1 MAAAVYEQRG
11 DRMKITN
18 RHERI
23 LMAPPERIAPLI
35 ADFDRIWPTEIGP
48 APRRVGDRLYEAG
61 SMLWEEVDRPGALR
75 AFRVIRPD
83 ELRAEHWFEVDSATG
98 ATVLRHTV
106 EGYAVGRYEAIWR
119 DRIEPG
125 HDVELEAIFDN
136 VEAAIGTVRAPGVH
150 DCEGERRGDAAPG
163 ARG

>member
-1 MAAAVYEQRG
+1 
-11 DRMKITN
+11 MKIMN

-48 APRRVGDRLYEAG
+48 APRLVGDRLYEAG
-61 SMLWEEVDRPGALR
+61 RMLWEEFDRPGALR
-75 AFRVIRPD
+75 AFRVLKPD
-83 ELRAEHWFEVDSATG
+83 ELRVEHWFEVESAAG

-106 EGYAVGRYEAIWR
+106 EGYAVGRYEALWNE
-119 DRIEPG
+119 RIEPG

-136 VEAAIGTVRAPGVH
+136 VQAAISRPDSQTGPDSA
-150 DCEGERRGDAAPG
+150 
-163 ARG
+163 